1 MVVFKIEHFVGV
13 NPAVAELA
21 DNFHRHGTEIFANHH
36 ALMTFT
42 LQRED

>member
-13 NPAVAELA
+13 DAAVAELT